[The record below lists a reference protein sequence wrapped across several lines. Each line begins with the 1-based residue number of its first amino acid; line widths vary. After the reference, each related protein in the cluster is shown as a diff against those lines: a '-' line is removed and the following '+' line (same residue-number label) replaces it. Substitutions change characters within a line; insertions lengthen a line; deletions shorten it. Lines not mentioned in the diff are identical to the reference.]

1 MYAGDLA
8 WELLLKPM
16 SGKEYKAPA
25 GLAACPYMMVAQNR
39 KLEPER

>member
-1 MYAGDLA
+1 MCAGDLA

-16 SGKEYKAPA
+16 SGKEYKAQA
-25 GLAACPYMMVAQNR
+25 GLEEHPYMMVAQNS